1 VKEGESFLDTT
12 QTNFTP
18 TTLQDRVEALDILRG
33 FSLLGILLV
42 NIIAFYTPQP
52 YIDLGS
58 WFTDAS
64 DIIWHQRLD
73 IYVQSSFYPLF
84 AMLFGYGLAMQW
96 AKAERVGINF
106 YKIGSRRLVT
116 LLLFGVIHA
125 FAIWWG
131 DILMTY
137 AISGLLLLM
146 FLRMKPLFLVA
157 TALLLNLVFHMF
169 MLFIVGYIYLAN
181 QEMGTAAL
189 DIISIEKSITAY
201 GAGNWLDAF
210 SQRVQDTIYQNNIL
224 MLVMIMLTILP
235 YMLVGAAA
243 SKWRLIERA
252 KDFKVSWIV
261 VGVVFFGVGLF
272 IKGAPILWERTYL
285 LDYLKVYVGGPLM
298 SIGYIGLI
306 ISLLFIPQVTTL
318 LSPISKIG
326 RMSITTYIMQSIILS
341 LLFYNFGIG
350 WYGKLDV
357 RTGIIVAMVIYIV
370 QIIFVELWLSKFKQG
385 PIEGLWRKLTY
396 EKILSKK

>member
-1 VKEGESFLDTT
+1 MDTT

-18 TTLQDRVEALDILRG
+18 TPLQERVEALDILRG

-84 AMLFGYGLAMQW
+84 SMLFGYGLAMQW
-96 AKAERVGINF
+96 AKAERSGVNF
-106 YKIGSRRLVT
+106 YKVGFRRLMM
-116 LLLFGVIHA
+116 LLLFGVFHA
-125 FAIWWG
+125 FGIWWG

-137 AISGLLLLM
+137 AITGLFVLLLL
-146 FLRMKPLFLVA
+146 RWKPLALLA
-157 TALLLNLVFHMF
+157 TALLLNVVFHVF
-169 MLFIVGYIYLAN
+169 MLFIVGYIYLGN

-189 DIISIEKSITAY
+189 DIVAVEKSIMAY
-201 GAGNWLDAF
+201 GTGDWLDAF
-210 SQRVQDTIYQNNIL
+210 SQRVQDVIFQNDL
-224 MLVMIMLTILP
+224 FMLVMALFTILP
-235 YMLVGAAA
+235 YMLVGVVA
-243 SKWRLIERA
+243 SKWRLVERA
-252 KDFKVSWIV
+252 KEFKIGWIV
-261 VGVVFFGVGLF
+261 VGIVFFAVGAF
-272 IKGAPILWERTYL
+272 IKGSPIMWERTYL

-306 ISLLFIPQVTTL
+306 ISLLFIPQVIQL
-318 LSPISKIG
+318 LKPIAKIG

-341 LLFYNFGIG
+341 FLFYNFGLG
-350 WYGKLDV
+350 WFGKLDV
-357 RTGIIVAMVIYIV
+357 RTGIVVAIAIYIV
-370 QIIFVELWLSKFKQG
+370 QILFAELWFSKFRQG
-385 PIEGLWRKLTY
+385 PIEALWRKMTY
-396 EKILSKK
+396 GKLLSKK